1 MERRSIK
8 PHCFPH
14 VLKTIITGER
24 IVSDQVGQDE
34 GSGGLALNKEFWQ
47 KLLLI
52 RSTCTS
58 SALV

>member
-8 PHCFPH
+8 PHWFPH
-14 VLKTIITGER
+14 VLKTIITGEK
-24 IVSDQVGQDE
+24 IVSDQVGQDG

-52 RSTCTS
+52 SSTCTS